1 MLVRGSPHF
10 LRGTS
15 AGVRELIPQNKS
27 INGAPRPAPP
37 PVDLW
42 DQSVVEALV
51 RPRGYRSYLCSSV
64 RFSRLS
70 AFLAAIHTYGRMTPM
85 KKTATLNMAAL
96 NRVNIF
102 KECFLGAARASSRCV
117 I

>member
-1 MLVRGSPHF
+1 MGRRDP
-10 LRGTS
+10 
-15 AGVRELIPQNKS
+15 P
-27 INGAPRPAPP
+27 PP

-42 DQSVVEALV
+42 DQSVVEAFGAPAWL
-51 RPRGYRSYLCSSV
+51 SQLSV
-64 RFSRLS
+64 FECALFTSFL